1 MTEST
6 GWANAAGSSLPT
18 TKPSFENSTLSK
30 AFRSCYRS
38 WLPAWSDY
46 LKAVSL
52 FITPKTFADTL
63 RRRSGTRLRKS
74 PLVTV
79 GGAPDHPSRACARP
93 WRGGMRQARTLS
105 RPWTFPRRSKLASH
119 AIRRCA
125 GRFSRLLLRERRLAR
140 LPRSRPCKAWDARLY
155 AATRDRGAARPGH
168 EPAKTRSLR

>member
-1 MTEST
+1 MTEFT

-63 RRRSGTRLRKS
+63 RRRLINVAERGLISREGNFYAITGRPAVRENWCPCGRLS
-74 PLVTV
+74 N
-79 GGAPDHPSRACARP
+79 
-93 WRGGMRQARTLS
+93 
-105 RPWTFPRRSKLASH
+105 
-119 AIRRCA
+119 
-125 GRFSRLLLRERRLAR
+125 
-140 LPRSRPCKAWDARLY
+140 
-155 AATRDRGAARPGH
+155 
-168 EPAKTRSLR
+168 